1 MPRKPANTRR
11 PRLSQATTRLTVA
24 PAARSAPRSA
34 LRPPPRN
41 LSRAS
46 PRRNRLR
53 RSLPKTPV
61 QSGLR
66 PNRPLWLRFGV
77 GLVLLLVALVTTQ
90 ASSAVVL
97 QHNWRSPEFL
107 WLALGSLGCSFAV
120 LVAPARMQFAY
131 VFAHELT
138 HVCFAYLC
146 GGKAEEAFR
155 VSSRG
160 GHVVTTKTNW
170 LISLSPYFFPF
181 YTMIGL
187 LAFALCALLVSPG
200 PGAVLALHAFLG
212 LTLTL
217 HAGFTMRVLLRNQPD
232 LRMNGVFFSLLI
244 IYLVNLLLVT
254 ALLVAVSPER
264 SFAGYLEDWSDTFDG
279 VLRFLLLI
287 FARSVD

>member
-1 MPRKPANTRR
+1 M
-11 PRLSQATTRLTVA
+11 
-24 PAARSAPRSA
+24 
-34 LRPPPRN
+34 
-41 LSRAS
+41 
-46 PRRNRLR
+46 
-53 RSLPKTPV
+53 
-61 QSGLR
+61 
-66 PNRPLWLRFGV
+66 
-77 GLVLLLVALVTTQ
+77 GLVLLLLALVTTQ
-90 ASSAVVL
+90 TSSAVLL

-138 HVCFAYLC
+138 HVCFTYLC

-181 YTMIGL
+181 YTVIGL

-200 PGAVLALHAFLG
+200 SGALLALHAFLG
-212 LTLTL
+212 FTLSL
-217 HAGFTMRVLLRNQPD
+217 HAGFTLRVLLRNQPD
-232 LRMNGVFFSLLI
+232 LRMNGVIFSLLI

-264 SFAGYLEDWSDTFDG
+264 SFAGYLEDWSDAFDG
-279 VLRFLLLI
+279 ILRFLLLV